1 MSQVASCKA
10 LSPVSRVSA
19 FQRLS
24 ECLLAAAGRRRRPPP
39 PFLFVLIF
47 LTPSFPPEILALFM
61 TGVTGRSS
69 HDFPGHVHIVPDKF
83 RLWLLRQTG

>member
-1 MSQVASCKA
+1 MG
-10 LSPVSRVSA
+10 RVSA

-24 ECLLAAAGRRRRPPP
+24 ECLLAAAAAV
-39 PFLFVLIF
+39 FVCVDLSH
-47 LTPSFPPEILALFM
+47 TVPPSFPPAILALFM

-83 RLWLLRQTG
+83 RLWLLR